1 MSFNFYD
8 CYSLFPVAMQCD
20 VPIGSLRSF
29 DSCIDR
35 LMDKMHA
42 SASVFTL
49 PRHSL
54 LRVDIVCAR
63 REVTPLQRFFN
74 LFRRARLTA
83 STTRV
88 R

>member
-1 MSFNFYD
+1 
-8 CYSLFPVAMQCD
+8 
-20 VPIGSLRSF
+20 
-29 DSCIDR
+29 
-35 LMDKMHA
+35 MDKMHA